1 MTVYKNRKD
10 HSMKWLFALVIFVLG
25 MTFTW
30 SDVGGTELSPVLKI
44 HEAQTSHI
52 SYAGSRYRPNW
63 YPGFLKPKK
72 TILASVTPILNDT
85 DHQLLDI
92 NTVMSHHS
100 DTPTTFRM
108 GFIGQ
113 S

>member
-1 MTVYKNRKD
+1 
-10 HSMKWLFALVIFVLG
+10 MKWLFALVIFVLG

-44 HEAQTSHI
+44 HKNHTAHFN
-52 SYAGSRYRPNW
+52 YAGSRYRPNW
-63 YPGFLKPKK
+63 FPGFLKPKK

-85 DHQLLDI
+85 DHQQ
-92 NTVMSHHS
+92 NTNMVMSSHS
-100 DTPTTFRM
+100 DTPTSFRM
-108 GFIGQ
+108 NLSGQ

>member
-1 MTVYKNRKD
+1 MTVYKNRKS

-25 MTFTW
+25 MTFTL
-30 SDVGGTELSPVLKI
+30 SEVSGAELSPVLKI
-44 HEAQTSHI
+44 HKAHTAHFN
-52 SYAGSRYRPNW
+52 YAGSRYHPNW

-85 DHQLLDI
+85 DHQQDI
-92 NTVMSHHS
+92 NMVMSSYS
-100 DTPTTFRM
+100 DMPTSFRM
-108 GFIGQ
+108 SLSGQ